1 MRTLVTNGVHEY
13 ELEGFT
19 IKHNE
24 EGTAWIFFSPMD
36 EIWKP
41 AASLEEACKK
51 INAELD
57 CLLLRDVGIER
68 DFEQIDSAHEVE
80 RNAVYRVLAEVREIQ
95 AHWKAGPRADAAI
108 AHEEKQAKH
117 FADLAI
123 TAVEE
128 DRPKLGTIAAGH
140 HYKAEIFKTIR
151 NLIQEYS
158 TTSRPIC

>member
-68 DFEQIDSAHEVE
+68 DFEQIDSAHEVQ
-80 RNAVYRVLAEVREIQ
+80 RNAVYRVLAEQMQQSRMRKSRRSTSQ
-95 AHWKAGPRADAAI
+95 TLRS
-108 AHEEKQAKH
+108 
-117 FADLAI
+117 LLS
-123 TAVEE
+123 
-128 DRPKLGTIAAGH
+128 R
-140 HYKAEIFKTIR
+140 KTDPSSAPS
-151 NLIQEYS
+151 QPV
-158 TTSRPIC
+158 TTTRRKSSRPSAI